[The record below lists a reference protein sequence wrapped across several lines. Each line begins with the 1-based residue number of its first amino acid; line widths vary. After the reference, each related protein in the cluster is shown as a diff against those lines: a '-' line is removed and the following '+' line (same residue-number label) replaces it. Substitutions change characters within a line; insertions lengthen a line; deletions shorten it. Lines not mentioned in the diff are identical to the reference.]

1 MNSIKYIGL
10 DVHQSTIS
18 VAVLD
23 REGKLVMQRVLAT
36 QVTAILDFLH
46 GLRGSLH
53 VTFEEGTHSAWLY
66 DLLVRRVA
74 KLVVCNPR
82 KNALL
87 KAGNKSDTIDARKL
101 AELLRAGLLSPVYH
115 GENSAQTMKQLVG
128 SYAALTEDTTRI
140 MGRLKALYRSQAIAC
155 AGKKPYGSRHR
166 EEWLAQ
172 LSESGLQRRA
182 QRLYQELDLLQQ
194 LRREARRDLIL
205 ECGKHNETKW
215 LRTVPWLGP
224 IRAALLIGRVQTPY
238 RFRSNGSRHREEWLA
253 QLSES
258 GLQRRAQRL
267 YQELDLLQQL
277 RREARR
283 DLILECGKHNETKL
297 LRTVPWLGPIRAAL
311 LIGRVQTPHRFRSK
325 RQFWAY
331 CGLALETRSSAD
343 YQMVN
348 GQLERRKKP
357 LFIRGLNLNH
367 NHDLKN
373 LFKSAATGA
382 SGGNGPFR
390 PFYENLL
397 GKGMRPEM
405 ARLTLARKM
414 AAITL
419 HVWKGEAFD
428 PEYLKSQAA

>member
-1 MNSIKYIGL
+1 MNSIKYVGL
-10 DVHQSTIS
+10 DVHRDTIS
-18 VAVLD
+18 VAVLNAD
-23 REGKLVMQRVLAT
+23 GKLEVQSVMAT
-36 QVTAILDFLH
+36 HAATMVDFLRA
-46 GLRGSLH
+46 LRGTLH

-66 DLLVRRVA
+66 DLLVGRVT

-115 GENSAQTMKQLVG
+115 GQNSTAAVKHLG
-128 SYAALTEDTTRI
+128 RSYAALTEDTTRI

-166 EEWLAQ
+166 DEWLAQ
-172 LSESGLQRRA
+172 LAGSGLQRRA
-182 QRLYQELDLLQQ
+182 RRLYQELDLVQQ
-194 LRREARRDLIL
+194 LRRDARQDLIV
-205 ECGKHNETKW
+205 ECRKHNQTKW
-215 LRTVPWLGP
+215 LRTIPWLGP
-224 IRAALLIGRVQTPY
+224 IRVALL
-238 RFRSNGSRHREEWLA
+238 L
-253 QLSES
+253 
-258 GLQRRAQRL
+258 
-267 YQELDLLQQL
+267 
-277 RREARR
+277 
-283 DLILECGKHNETKL
+283 
-297 LRTVPWLGPIRAAL
+297 
-311 LIGRVQTPHRFRSK
+311 GRVQTPHRFRTK

-343 YQMVN
+343 YRVVN

-390 PFYENLL
+390 PFYEWRFYKR
-397 GKGMRPEM
+397 GCQEK
-405 ARLTLARKM
+405 TL
-414 AAITL
+414 
-419 HVWKGEAFD
+419 
-428 PEYLKSQAA
+428 